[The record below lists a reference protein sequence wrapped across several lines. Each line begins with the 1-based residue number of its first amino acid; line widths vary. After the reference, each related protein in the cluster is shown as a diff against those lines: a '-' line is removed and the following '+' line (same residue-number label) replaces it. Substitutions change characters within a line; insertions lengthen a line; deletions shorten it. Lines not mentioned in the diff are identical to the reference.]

1 MKRLSLIL
9 ATVVASALVGCG
21 DSTSTFR
28 VLTAGD
34 SLSDSGTL
42 GYRFTVQG
50 AATAPNRVWT
60 ELVASGVGMETPC
73 PRYGLTSASSIA
85 LNAAAPQCNGYAV
98 AGARINPFGQQ
109 DDTTPLS
116 VIQQLS
122 DLTRE
127 RKQLGDRDIV
137 LISGGGNDTATVFEY
152 WLGANSPDAAT
163 AAGAAA
169 AFQALMVELLGAAN
183 VPPMPDSNAPAK
195 IGLQYMNAL
204 ADLFANTV
212 RDQLLANGARRVVIA
227 NVPNITQ
234 TPRMAG
240 VLATIADPTVR
251 TGVRD
256 FGLALVNTFNNQLAT
271 RFQSESRV
279 AVYDLMKSLDA
290 WISDPPPEFTIA
302 NTPACPASA
311 PGKYSISTCSAALL
325 SSAEIAGGRP
335 ANWWET
341 YLFSDDFHPT
351 PRGHIEAAKQVLEI
365 VRGRGWN

>member
-21 DSTSTFR
+21 DSASTFR

-85 LNAAAPQCNGYAV
+85 LNAAASQCNGYAV

-183 VPPMPDSNAPAK
+183 VPPMPDSNARAK
-195 IGLQYMNAL
+195 IGLQYMSAL

-325 SSAEIAGGRP
+325 SSAEIAGVRP

-351 PRGHIEAAKQVLEI
+351 PRGHTEAARQVLEI

>member
-9 ATVVASALVGCG
+9 AAVVASALVGCG

-34 SLSDSGTL
+34 SLSDSGTF

-50 AATAPNRVWT
+50 TATAPNRVWT
-60 ELVASGVGMETPC
+60 ELVAAGVGMETPC
-73 PRYGLTSASSIA
+73 PRYGLTNTGVA
-85 LNAAAPQCNGYAV
+85 LNAAAAQCNGYAV
-98 AGARINPFGQQ
+98 AGARINPVGQA

-116 VIQQLS
+116 VIQQLK

-127 RKQLGDRDIV
+127 RKQLSNRDIV
-137 LISGGGNDTATVFEY
+137 LISGGGNDAATVFEY
-152 WLGANSPDAAT
+152 WLGANSPDAGT
-163 AAGAAA
+163 AAASAA
-169 AFQALMVELLGAAN
+169 AFRSLMVELLGEAN
-183 VPPMPDSNAPAK
+183 VPATPDANQRNVLAV
-195 IGLQYMNAL
+195 QYMSAL
-204 ADLFANTV
+204 ANLLETTV
-212 RDQLLANGARRVVIA
+212 RDQLLANGTARVVIA

-234 TPRMAG
+234 TPRMEA
-240 VLATIADPTVR
+240 VLATIADIPTRTNVR
-251 TGVRD
+251 GL
-256 FGLALVNTFNNQLAT
+256 GLALVNAFNNQLAT
-271 RFQSESRV
+271 RFQGESKV

-290 WISDPPPEFTIA
+290 WVNDPPPEFTIA

-325 SSAEIAGGRP
+325 SSAEVAGVRP

-351 PRGHIEAAKQVLEI
+351 PRGHIEASKQVLEI
-365 VRGRGWN
+365 VRARGWN